1 VQPNRVEIGGRAAD
15 PSRVLAEGEPTRP
28 DRVVGSEGLPGQP
41 LPDCLVRVQRLGI
54 LLAARTATHRPS
66 SCTPKNVPKVTR
78 HGVHQTGRSCQ
89 TQREESSSGGQAQAH
104 DREPPEERPPRPG
117 TTGLP
122 KPAARREA
130 GRKLEDRTREQ
141 LYELAKRRHVPG
153 RSKMGQV
160 GADRRLADG
169 SLTRGVV
176 GQRGLHLGCQPIGG
190 EVLSQRETLGRV
202 AQRESACFTRKRS

>member
-1 VQPNRVEIGGRAAD
+1 MASTKQVVAAK
-15 PSRVLAEGEPTRP
+15 R
-28 DRVVGSEGLPGQP
+28 
-41 LPDCLVRVQRLGI
+41 
-54 LLAARTATHRPS
+54 
-66 SCTPKNVPKVTR
+66 NVKK
-78 HGVHQTGRSCQ
+78 
-89 TQREESSSGGQAQAH
+89 AQAAAK
-104 DREPPEERPPRPG
+104 RRRTIANLPRSVRQDLG
-117 TTGLP
+117 RQASRSRQRGG
-122 KPAARREA
+122 KP